1 MIKKKKPVPIFKILV
16 GIGIIAVIISIF
28 WQASLKND
36 ITYLEFS
43 QITSMEMLD
52 PNGDGDYSDSKI
64 AKIIAQDNNVYIYST
79 ADAKKHSYY
88 ATYSDKQLVYDLF
101 DRLEE
106 LKQTTNLQ
114 VTYSDKPDS
123 TPIWNYLMPV
133 LYIGLAVLSVMF
145 IVKMISK
152 SNSNA
157 ASFGKTKND
166 VVKGSKVKFSDVA
179 GADEEKKELQ
189 EIVEFL
195 KNPKKFNDVGARIP
209 KGVLLVGNP
218 GTGKTLLAKAI
229 AGEGGV
235 PFFSITGSDFVE
247 MFVGVG
253 ASRVR
258 DLFDKAKRHKP
269 CIVFIDEIDAVG
281 RQRGTGLG
289 SQNDEREQ
297 TLNQLLTEMDGF
309 ENNDGVIVIAATN
322 RADVLDP
329 ALLRPGRF
337 DRQVYIH
344 MPDVKGREQIL
355 KVHSRNKPIDNDV
368 NYTTLARLTS
378 GFSGADLQNL
388 MNEAAIKVARENRKF
403 IRMVD
408 ITDSISKV
416 IMGPQKKSRVV
427 TEKDNKIT
435 AYHESGHAIL
445 GKLLPFMK
453 DEVEEVSIISRGMA
467 AGYTLS
473 RPDTDDNHLTFN
485 YLNSQIAMI
494 MGGRIAEE
502 LVFKDVS
509 TGASNDIMRA
519 TEIARKMVTEWG
531 MSQKLG
537 FFNFGTHGEVFIGR
551 NYQSQN
557 NYSEKYASEIDA
569 EIKKILDANYKKAT
583 EILTANMDKLN
594 VMAEILLEKQT
605 IYRDEVDMIISG
617 SSKEE
622 IIAFMQKRDEER
634 KAKDEEA
641 IQLAKFLEEK
651 QAEEEEKLRKAEEDF
666 KKEIELSGIITPEQL
681 DEMLKQQNKKKD
693 K

>member
-1 MIKKKKPVPIFKILV
+1 MKKKKKVSWLKIITFV
-16 GIGIIAVIISIF
+16 GIVAIIVSLF
-28 WQASLKND
+28 WQASLDNNVEQIEISA
-36 ITYLEFS
+36 ITEKL
-43 QITSMEMLD
+43 LD
-52 PNGDGDYSDSKI
+52 PNGDGDYADSLSS
-64 AKIIAQDNNVYIYST
+64 AKIVAQDNKVYIYTS
-79 ADAKKHSYY
+79 ANAKKYAY
-88 ATYSDKQLVYDLF
+88 FATYSDKELVYSLF
-101 DRLEE
+101 DKIDTLN
-106 LKQTTNLQ
+106 QTYNLSI
-114 VTYSDKPDS
+114 VYADKPDS
-123 TPIWNYLMPV
+123 TPIWNYLMPAI
-133 LYIGLAVLSVMF
+133 YILLAVGSVIF
-145 IVKMISK
+145 VVKMISK

-166 VVKGSKVKFSDVA
+166 VVKGSKVRFNDVA

-189 EIVEFL
+189 EVVEFL
-195 KNPKKFNDVGARIP
+195 KNPKKFTEVGAKIP

-218 GTGKTLLAKAI
+218 GTGKTLLAKAV

-309 ENNDGVIVIAATN
+309 ENNDGVIVMAATN
-322 RADVLDP
+322 RVDVLDP

-337 DRQVYIH
+337 DRQIYIH
-344 MPDVKGREQIL
+344 MPDVKGREEIM
-355 KVHSRNKPIDNDV
+355 KVHARNKPLDPDV
-368 NYTTLARLTS
+368 DFTTLARLTS
-378 GFSGADLQNL
+378 GFSGADLANL
-388 MNEAAIKVARENRKF
+388 MNEAAILTARENRKL
-403 IRMVD
+403 IRMLD

-416 IMGPQKKSRVV
+416 MMGPQKKSRVV
-427 TEKDNKIT
+427 TERDNKIT

-445 GKLLPFMK
+445 GKLLPNMK
-453 DEVEEVSIISRGMA
+453 DAVEEVSIISRGMA

-473 RPDTDDNHLTFN
+473 RPDTDDKHLTQN

-494 MGGRIAEE
+494 MGGRLAEE
-502 LVFKDVS
+502 IIFGDVS

-531 MSQKLG
+531 MSEKLG
-537 FFNFGTHGEVFIGR
+537 FFNFGSHGEVFIGR
-551 NYQSQN
+551 SYQSQN
-557 NYSEKYASEIDA
+557 NYSEKYAAEIDA
-569 EIKKILDANYKKAT
+569 EIQKILTANYKKAK
-583 EILTANMDKLN
+583 EILKANIDKLN
-594 VMAEILLEKQT
+594 VMAEVLIEKQT
-605 IYRDEVDMIISG
+605 IYRDEVDMIIAG

-622 IIAFMQKRDEER
+622 VYEFMAKKDAER

-641 IQLAKFLEEK
+641 IRKAKEIAEK
-651 QAEEEEKLRKAEEDF
+651 QAEEERKLKEQELQL
-666 KKEIELSGIITPEQL
+666 KKEIEQSGLITPEQL
-681 DEMLKQQNKKKD
+681 DQMLKNQNKKD

>member
-1 MIKKKKPVPIFKILV
+1 MKKKKKVSVFKILV
-16 GIGIIAVIISIF
+16 IAALIIGGVSIF
-28 WQASLKND
+28 WQASQDNGVK
-36 ITYLEFS
+36 YLEFS
-43 QITSMEMLD
+43 EITSIEMLD
-52 PNGDGDYSDSKI
+52 PNGDGNYDDCKI
-64 AKIIAQDNNVYIYST
+64 AKIVAQNNNVYIYTSV
-79 ADAKKHSYY
+79 DAKKHAYY
-88 ATYSDKQLVYDLF
+88 ATYSNKELVYDLF
-101 DRLEE
+101 ARIDEIN
-106 LKQTTNLQ
+106 KTHNL
-114 VTYSDKPDS
+114 TISYADKPDS
-123 TPIWNYLMPV
+123 TPVWNYLMPV
-133 LYIGLAVLSVMF
+133 FYILISVFGVMF
-145 IVKMISK
+145 IVRMISK

-166 VVKGSKVKFSDVA
+166 VVKGSKVRFSDVA

-189 EIVEFL
+189 EVVEFL
-195 KNPKKFNDVGARIP
+195 KNPKKFTEVGAKIP

-218 GTGKTLLAKAI
+218 GTGKTLLAKAV

-309 ENNDGVIVIAATN
+309 ENNDGVIVMAATN

-337 DRQVYIH
+337 DRQIYIH
-344 MPDVKGREQIL
+344 MPDVKGREEIM
-355 KVHSRNKPIDNDV
+355 KVHARNKPLDEDV
-368 NYTTLARLTS
+368 DFTTLARLTS

-388 MNEAAIKVARENRKF
+388 LNEAAILTARENRKL

-427 TEKDNKIT
+427 TERDNKIT

-445 GKLLPFMK
+445 GKLLPHLK
-453 DEVEEVSIISRGMA
+453 DAVEEVSIISRGMA

-473 RPDTDDNHLTFN
+473 RPDTDDNHLTYN
-485 YLNSQIAMI
+485 YLNSQISMI
-494 MGGRIAEE
+494 MGGRVAEE
-502 LVFKDVS
+502 LIFKDVS

-537 FFNFGTHGEVFIGR
+537 FFNFGSHGEVFIGR

-557 NYSEKYASEIDA
+557 NYSEKYAAEIDA
-569 EIKKILDANYKKAT
+569 EIKKILDENYKQAK
-583 EILTANMDKLN
+583 EILTANLDKLET
-594 VMAEILLEKQT
+594 MAQVLLEKQT
-605 IYRDEVDMIISG
+605 IYRDEVDMIIAG
-617 SSKEE
+617 NSKEE
-622 IIAFMQKRDEER
+622 IFEFMAKKDEER
-634 KAKDEEA
+634 KQKDEEA
-641 IQLAKFLEEK
+641 IKKAKEIAEK
-651 QAEEEEKLRKAEEDF
+651 QAEEERKLKEQELEL
-666 KKEIELSGIITPEQL
+666 KKQIEQSGLITPEQL
-681 DEMLKQQNKKKD
+681 DEMLKKQRKD